1 MRAAGRT
8 ISRIGRPPVAPAQGA
23 TTLWKNIEMPQS
35 MMDCFPEVQ
44 DAAAQAAAEG
54 FQSTQMFV
62 ER

>member
-1 MRAAGRT
+1 
-8 ISRIGRPPVAPAQGA
+8 
-23 TTLWKNIEMPQS
+23 MPQS
-35 MMDCFPEVQ
+35 MMDCFPAVD